1 MRTLLGMLAVA
12 VGSMLAVSAWA
23 ATDSGGPTRVTDAA
37 GNEVALYAESHAL
50 VIGISDYTGGWP
62 SLSGVKEDVP
72 AVRAALEKQG
82 FTVTVVM
89 DPDRRQLDDAFR
101 LFIGHH
107 GQALDNRLLFY
118 FAGHGHSM
126 MLGYGGEMGY
136 LVPKEAANPN
146 HDEGAFLAAALSM
159 QSIEVYARNI
169 QSKHAMFVFDSCF
182 SGSIFD
188 ATRAIPDIIQAKTG
202 QPVRQFITSG
212 SAEQK
217 VPDKSV
223 FRRQFVAALEGEGD
237 LDKDGYV
244 TGAELGQFLE
254 TTVTNY
260 TRKSQ
265 TPQYGKLRDPLL
277 DKGDFVFA
285 LPGGTRA
292 APAPAAAT
300 APAAAARAA
309 ADGKA
314 MELAFWN
321 SIQGSTNAA
330 DFEDYLAQFPGGT
343 FAGLAK
349 RRVDDLKKKTEAA
362 AAPGWSPV
370 ADEPAPAAQPARPA
384 VASRRQV
391 REAQRLLER
400 LEYYDGPTDGRMN
413 EDTREA
419 IEEFQHANGLPED
432 GKVSEELLA
441 RLHEARG

>member
-1 MRTLLGMLAVA
+1 MRIFAGVLAIA
-12 VGSMLAVSAWA
+12 AGSMLAVSAWA
-23 ATDSGGPTRVTDAA
+23 ATGSNVSTRVTDAA

-50 VIGISDYTGGWP
+50 VIGISNYTGGWP
-62 SLSGVKEDVP
+62 SLGGVKKDIP
-72 AVRAALEKQG
+72 AVQAALENQG

-101 LFIGHH
+101 LFIGKH

-159 QSIEVYARNI
+159 QSIEVYARTI

-212 SAEQK
+212 SAEQT
-217 VPDKSV
+217 VPDKSI

-285 LPGGTRA
+285 LAGGTRA

-300 APAAAARAA
+300 PATATRAA
-309 ADGKA
+309 TDSKA

-321 SIQGSTNAA
+321 SIQGSTKAA
-330 DFEDYLAQFPGGT
+330 DFEDYLAQFPNGT

-349 RRVDDLKKKTEAA
+349 RRAEDLKKTDVSAV
-362 AAPGWSPV
+362 PTWSPV
-370 ADEPAPAAQPARPA
+370 ADQPAPTVIP
-384 VASRRQV
+384 SRKQV
-391 REAQRLLER
+391 REAQRLLSR
-400 LEYYDGPTDGRMN
+400 LEYYSGPTNGRMN
-413 EDTREA
+413 EGTHEA
-419 IEEFQHANGLPED
+419 IEEFQHAIGLPED
-432 GKVSEELLA
+432 GRVTEELLA
-441 RLHEARG
+441 RLREARG